1 MATLFVQT
9 EPTCGTAMRKASSHT
24 SVTKPSILRA
34 VRVLCRVGMEV
45 FMGFLSTKWISNKG
59 LALLGPETH
68 VSSEL
73 MLMLMGFALAS

>member
-45 FMGFLSTKWISNKG
+45 FMGFLSLN
-59 LALLGPETH
+59 A
-68 VSSEL
+68 
-73 MLMLMGFALAS
+73 